1 MPAVELPV
9 VFNAEYIG
17 VHRSLGPSFS
27 SPVIRSIIFQVLHF
41 PAIEKFWFVI
51 FWSCKFSAPSWWRR
65 KNRQVKPKLKES
77 QVAERNAVCC
87 RTCGR
92 RCKRRNHLH
101 RRSLARP
108 LLRHWPTR
116 STPRTTT
123 NQTARESERSWIGP
137 RHRRAAN
144 QFRTFCSGRHSLI
157 ALLR

>member
-77 QVAERNAVCC
+77 KLQNGMLFVAGHVAEGANIGTTFTVDLSHVHSSATDQRD
-87 RTCGR
+87 RRRGR
-92 RCKRRNHLH
+92 RRTRQ
-101 RRSLARP
+101 RGRARGVELARDTDG
-108 LLRHWPTR
+108 R
-116 STPRTTT
+116 
-123 NQTARESERSWIGP
+123 QTSSELSVAVVVR
-137 RHRRAAN
+137 
-144 QFRTFCSGRHSLI
+144 
-157 ALLR
+157 